1 MIQGAPALFSP
12 RFRSVL
18 LMRSLFLAA
27 IGFLLSITSGTAA
40 DAPVTIRWHGQS
52 FFEVVSPAGVRI
64 VLDPHAIENYGRI
77 SVQADLVLLSH
88 FHNDHTQVN
97 VVENIKKAR
106 VITGLKD
113 EKGDGR
119 HADWNIVDEK
129 LKDVRVRSVGTF
141 HDNVSGMERGKNGIF
156 VLDVAGLRIVHLGD
170 LGHTLTPEQVRRIGP
185 VDVLMIPVGGVYT
198 LNGSDAKT
206 VVEQLKPRR
215 YIIPMHY
222 GTDVYDDLLPLDE
235 FLDEQK
241 PGTIRKYATNELT
254 IDPKE
259 SIPKD
264 PQIAI
269 LYWSNKK
276 DDK

>member
-1 MIQGAPALFSP
+1 MFHS
-12 RFRSVL
+12 
-18 LMRSLFLAA
+18 LAA
-27 IGFLLSITSGTAA
+27 LTAILLAAPTTAE
-40 DAPVTIRWHGQS
+40 DKPVTIRWHGQS
-52 FFEVVSPAGVRI
+52 FFEVISPAGVRV

-97 VVENIKKAR
+97 VVENLRQAK
-106 VITGLKD
+106 VVPGLKD

-119 HADWNIVDEK
+119 RVEWNAVDQT
-129 LKDVRVRSVGTF
+129 LKDVRVRSVGTY
-141 HDNVSGMERGKNGIF
+141 HDNAGGLERGKNTVF

-170 LGHTLTPEQVRRIGP
+170 LGHLLTPEQVRRIGD
-185 VDVLMIPVGGVYT
+185 VDVLMVPVGGVYT
-198 LNGSDAKT
+198 LNGSDAKE
-206 VVEQLKPRR
+206 VVAQLKPKRFV
-215 YIIPMHY
+215 IPMHY
-222 GTDVYDDLLPLDE
+222 GTAVYEDLLPIDE

-241 PGTIRKYATNELT
+241 IGTVRKYDSNELA

-259 SIPKD
+259 AAPKE

-269 LYWSNKK
+269 LHWSGKK